1 MEKKKGISGSTLK
14 MIAIVTMLIDHIGAA
29 VLARLLMV
37 NGLGELDQ
45 TNADAIMQWLSAN
58 GALYWTYTI
67 MRMIGRVAF
76 PIFCFLLVE
85 GFLHTHDV
93 KKYAMRLGLFALLS
107 EIPFDLMYGGTWF
120 YPVHQNVIWTFIL
133 GLLGIHI
140 METVRKKK
148 KTPVFVLTAI
158 LVTIAGG
165 LLGTLTMVDYY
176 GIGVLTVFIFYFFRG
191 RKWWCLLGQ
200 IVALYWVNVELL
212 GGLMYPVRL
221 FGMEFE
227 LCQQGLALLALVPIW
242 LYRGRQ
248 GYHSKPFQYFCYAFY
263 PVHMLILVLILGFV
277 NR

>member
-107 EIPFDLMYGGTWF
+107 EIPFDLAFSSKILEFNY
-120 YPVHQNVIWTFIL
+120 QNVFFTLFI
-133 GLLGIHI
+133 GLLMMIAYRAVEEKEEWNQALK
-140 METVRKKK
+140 M
-148 KTPVFVLTAI
+148 I
-158 LVTIAGG
+158 LYI
-165 LLGTLTMVDYY
+165 L
-176 GIGVLTVFIFYFFRG
+176 
-191 RKWWCLLGQ
+191 
-200 IVALYWVNVELL
+200 IVAA
-212 GGLMYPVRL
+212 
-221 FGMEFE
+221 GMA
-227 LCQQGLALLALVPIW
+227 LA
-242 LYRGRQ
+242 
-248 GYHSKPFQYFCYAFY
+248 YF
-263 PVHMLILVLILGFV
+263 
-277 NR
+277 